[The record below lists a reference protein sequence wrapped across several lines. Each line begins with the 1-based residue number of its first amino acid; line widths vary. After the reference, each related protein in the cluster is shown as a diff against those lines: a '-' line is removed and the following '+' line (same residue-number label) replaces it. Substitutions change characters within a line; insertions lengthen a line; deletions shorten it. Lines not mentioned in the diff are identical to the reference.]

1 MFWFVMV
8 WRVIVA
14 QNLPVAQAVFEAAR
28 KERFFYI
35 LRRPLHLK
43 SDSACLR

>member
-1 MFWFVMV
+1 MLWLVMV

-14 QNLPVAQAVFEAAR
+14 QYLPIAQAVFEAVR
-28 KERFFYI
+28 EERFFYI